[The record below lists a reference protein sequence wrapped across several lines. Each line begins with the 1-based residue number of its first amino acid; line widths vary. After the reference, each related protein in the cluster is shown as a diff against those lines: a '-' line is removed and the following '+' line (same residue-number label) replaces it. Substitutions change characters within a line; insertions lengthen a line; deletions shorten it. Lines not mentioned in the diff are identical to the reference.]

1 LKKIVA
7 VARKEVRQ
15 ISRDPLSLLMLLGL
29 PAFLLVLY
37 GFALSFDVRHVA
49 LAVQDL
55 DRSPAS
61 RSLVNAFVHST
72 YFDLRA
78 TPEAGADL
86 ERVLATGQARGV
98 LVIPQGYGDTLA
110 AGQVA
115 RVQLLLDGADAST
128 AGTVLGYAGS
138 VVAEANSEALRRT
151 VVRATGRDVPPGI
164 DYRPRVWFNPDLST
178 TKFLV
183 PGLMGM
189 LLMLSSVL
197 ATALSVVREKERGTM
212 EQLRVAPLRT
222 HELILGKTL
231 PYLVISL
238 IAFVIILVAARVL
251 FGVEV
256 QGSYVALFVATLVYL
271 LGALGL
277 GLLISTVADSQA
289 MAFQAGLLVSLL
301 PAMLLSGFIFQIRA
315 MPAALQA
322 ITYLVPARHYLVV
335 LRGVILKGSGLGPYP
350 EQMTALVLFALG
362 TLALASLR
370 LVREEA

>member
-1 LKKIVA
+1 
-7 VARKEVRQ
+7 
-15 ISRDPLSLLMLLGL
+15 
-29 PAFLLVLY
+29 
-37 GFALSFDVRHVA
+37 
-49 LAVQDL
+49 
-55 DRSPAS
+55 
-61 RSLVNAFVHST
+61 
-72 YFDLRA
+72 
-78 TPEAGADL
+78 
-86 ERVLATGQARGV
+86 
-98 LVIPQGYGDTLA
+98 VIPQGYGDTGA
-110 AGQVA
+110 AGLVA

>member
-1 LKKIVA
+1 MKKVVA

-15 ISRDPLSLLMLLGL
+15 ISRDPLTLLMLLGL

-49 LAVQDL
+49 LAVQDQ
-55 DRSPAS
+55 DKSPAS
-61 RSLVNAFVHST
+61 RSLVNAFVQSG
-72 YFDLRA
+72 YFDLKA
-78 TPEAGADL
+78 TPEAGEDL
-86 ERVLATGQARGV
+86 ERLLASGRARGV
-98 LVIPQGYGDTLA
+98 LVIPRGYGDTLA
-110 AGQVA
+110 AGRAAQ
-115 RVQLLLDGADAST
+115 VQLLLDGADAGT
-128 AGTVLGYAGS
+128 AGTVLGYAGG
-138 VVAEANSEALRRT
+138 VVSATNNEALRRT
-151 VVRATGRDVPPGI
+151 VVRATGRDAPPGI
-164 DYRPRVWFNPDLST
+164 EYRPRVWFNPDLST
-178 TKFLV
+178 TMFLV

-222 HELILGKTL
+222 PELILGKTL

-238 IAFVIILVAARVL
+238 IAAVIILVAARIL
-251 FGVEV
+251 FGLEIR
-256 QGSYVALFVATLVYL
+256 GSYLALFGATFVYL

-315 MPAALQA
+315 MPVVLQA
-322 ITYLVPARHYLVV
+322 ITYLVPARHFLVV
-335 LRGVILKGSGLGPYP
+335 LRGVILKGTGLGPYP
-350 EQMTALVLFALG
+350 EQMAALALFALATL
-362 TLALASLR
+362 TLASVR
-370 LVREEA
+370 LMREEA